1 MWQVTVFCSGCAEES
16 EVVVEN
22 LDQAEREAC
31 QCGYSFVVLSV
42 ASFEP
47 VYAEDGEVVALA
59 PRGGLS
65 LAA

>member
-22 LDQAEREAC
+22 LDHVEHEAC
-31 QCGYSFVVLSV
+31 ECGYSFVVVSV

-59 PRGGLS
+59 PRGDLS